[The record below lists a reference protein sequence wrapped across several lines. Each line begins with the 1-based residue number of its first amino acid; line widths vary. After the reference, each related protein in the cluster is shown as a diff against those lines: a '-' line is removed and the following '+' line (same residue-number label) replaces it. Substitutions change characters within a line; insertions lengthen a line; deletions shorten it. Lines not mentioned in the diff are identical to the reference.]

1 MKHETTKQRLQELAG
16 VRTPRTSQKINEA
29 ISMNG
34 VVKLEVSISVKAL
47 IDMFGGVDMLDPS
60 VLADPNKFKEFTR
73 TVTEDLANWMFDT
86 GGESRTWAADGV
98 DAGTYD
104 DFVAGGDY

>member
-1 MKHETTKQRLQELAG
+1 MKTTKQRLQELAG
-16 VRTPRTSQKINEA
+16 VRTPRTSRKINEA

-34 VVKLEVSISVKAL
+34 VVKLQVTISVQNL
-47 IDMFGGVDMLDPS
+47 IDMFGGADMLDPS
-60 VLADPNKFKEFTR
+60 VLADPSKVNEFTR
-73 TVTEDLANWMFDT
+73 TVTEDLANWMSDT